1 MKTKNPPFPFHVLI
15 KKRAKNTHQT
25 LTLSISLLPSLA
37 SPSRPPPLDYRY
49 IQIPTRL
56 FVKSH
61 KAIRVSM
68 PNSLDAQAF
77 ENGQGKITRDPHKT
91 SAGHLFRTRRCVIYP
106 LSALA
111 AAPSSRRPCLNHPA
125 SPACCFHSF
134 HTHQNQPQLLPKQSP
149 ISHP

>member
-1 MKTKNPPFPFHVLI
+1 MITKNPPPPPFDVLI
-15 KKRAKNTHQT
+15 KKHSSSAH
-25 LTLSISLLPSLA
+25 SLLIFPSLPPLISFA
-37 SPSRPPPLDYRY
+37 PPLDYRY

-56 FVKSH
+56 FVSSH
-61 KAIRVSM
+61 KQSVSPC
-68 PNSLDAQAF
+68 PNSFDAQTF
-77 ENGQGKITRDPHKT
+77 ENGQGKITRGPHKT

-111 AAPSSRRPCLNHPA
+111 AAPSSRRPCINHPA

-134 HTHQNQPQLLPKQSP
+134 HTPENQPQMLPKQSL